1 MIDNGNGIVTDEA
14 TSLMWQQVTPEKI
27 MNWNRATT
35 YCKNLKLGGYKG
47 WRLPTI
53 TELRSLV
60 DFSQYN
66 PTIDSDCFPDT
77 VLAFHWSSS
86 TEESHIKYAWGVVF
100 SYGHSYI
107 INTNLSH
114 YVRAV
119 RGDKYSKK
127 GDSL

>member
-1 MIDNGNGIVTDEA
+1 MIDNGNGTVTDEA
-14 TSLMWQQVTPEKI
+14 TSLIWQQITPEKI
-27 MNWNRATT
+27 MNWNRATA

-77 VLAFHWSSS
+77 VLAFHWSST
-86 TEESHIKYAWGVVF
+86 TEESHIKYAWGVAF
-100 SYGHSYI
+100 SYGQSYI
-107 INTNLSH
+107 INTNHSH

-119 RGDKYSKK
+119 CGDKYSKK
-127 GDSL
+127 GNCR

>member
-53 TELRSLV
+53 TELSSLV
-60 DFSQYN
+60 DSTRSN
-66 PTIDSDCFPDT
+66 PAIDSNCFPNT
-77 VLAFHWSSS
+77 FLTFHWSSS
-86 TEESHIKYAWGVVF
+86 TEESHTKYAWGVAF
-100 SYGHSYI
+100 SYGQSYI
-107 INTNLSH
+107 INTNRSH

-127 GDSL
+127 GNSL